1 MKYKNTTTGNVID
14 VPCEVK
20 GGDWI
25 PVQSPSV
32 SDKEVEDKPVTK
44 KRSNKNES
52 VCAD

>member
-14 VPCEVK
+14 VPCEIK

-25 PVQSPSV
+25 PVQSSPSIV
-32 SDKEVEDKPVTK
+32 KETVEKPVTK

-52 VCAD
+52 VCTD